1 VAEVVE
7 DEAAEDELLRMRLLR
22 MRLLTL
28 RLLWMRFVDEV
39 GEVEAGV
46 VEDEVVEV
54 LGFASDE
61 TGSVYAVAYK
71 NEFGE
76 KNIVQFQHDEF
87 VSLYVYVDSDE

>member
-1 VAEVVE
+1 MSVTITNMELKFADNLTPDQLMVE
-7 DEAAEDELLRMRLLR
+7 DLII
-22 MRLLTL
+22 
-28 RLLWMRFVDEV
+28 
-39 GEVEAGV
+39 

-54 LGFASDE
+54 LGIVSDE

-71 NEFGE
+71 DEYGE